1 MTKILPLRMK
11 THWCRS
17 YVQLTLTLNKF
28 ILPWSQLSNL
38 YPSMCKFMAIWPRF
52 RTARD
57 LSEVSTI
64 YSRTSLKILLLRYQC
79 QAMSTTA
86 VEANYVDVVAV

>member
-1 MTKILPLRMK
+1 
-11 THWCRS
+11 
-17 YVQLTLTLNKF
+17 
-28 ILPWSQLSNL
+28 
-38 YPSMCKFMAIWPRF
+38 MAVWPCF

-86 VEANYVDVVAV
+86 VEANYVDAVAV